1 MKELINIK
9 NEEAVT
15 TSVLIAEKFHK
26 RHDKLLS
33 EIERKYSEIMTVQNG
48 GAKFFIKGKYKNRG
62 KEYPMYYVTRDGYA
76 LLVMSF
82 TGKEAL
88 EWKLKFIEAFNQM
101 ENYINFV
108 KADKQIQKNSMK
120 FLQDNLQMPTT
131 KDYMKA
137 NTIANKCVSNMFGY
151 PKMVKK
157 DDMSWQMKEAR
168 EPVLKDTCELMA
180 FNDKYDLGIKVS
192 DKIYKKYEVV

>member
-15 TSVLIAEKFHK
+15 TSLLIAEMFKKRHSDVLRRIEQILKEEPTQNCVRCFHK
-26 RHDKLLS
+26 S
-33 EIERKYSEIMTVQNG
+33 SYSD
-48 GAKFFIKGKYKNRG
+48 AKGEKR
-62 KEYPMYYVTRDGYA
+62 PMFYLNRDGFIF
-76 LLVMSF
+76 LTMGF
-82 TGKEAL
+82 TGKQAN
-88 EWKLKFIEAFNQM
+88 EWKWKYIEAFNQM

-131 KDYMKA
+131 RDYVKA

-157 DDMSWQMKEAR
+157 DEMSPQMMEAR

-192 DKIYKKYEVV
+192 DKIYKKYEVI